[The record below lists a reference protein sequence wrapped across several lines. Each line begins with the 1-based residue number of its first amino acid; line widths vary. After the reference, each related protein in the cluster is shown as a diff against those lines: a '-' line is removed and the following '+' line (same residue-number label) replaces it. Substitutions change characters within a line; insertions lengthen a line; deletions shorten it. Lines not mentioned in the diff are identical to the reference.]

1 MRDWPA
7 PLLPG
12 ILALVLSAADPDVGG
27 KRLAL
32 LAAGSWCHSVITH
45 VWVTVNGGR

>member
-12 ILALVLSAADPDVGG
+12 ILALVLSAADPEC
-27 KRLAL
+27 
-32 LAAGSWCHSVITH
+32 AARRFVISPA
-45 VWVTVNGGR
+45 